1 MNLTGNEAQVKD
13 KFFPKL
19 ARVLA
24 QVPFAE
30 DLVAAYY
37 CAFDRATPMRAK
49 GVLIG
54 ALAYFVLPIDVIPD
68 FILGLGFTDDM
79 AVLLAAFN
87 VVRTHVTPAHRD
99 RARETLD
106 RLARVRRCQSDQAGA
121 CGSRSAPPP
130 RTPPCRRSARV

>member
-1 MNLTGNEAQVKD
+1 MVLTRNENTVKE

-24 QVPFAE
+24 SVPFAE

-37 CAFDRATPMRAK
+37 CAFDKTTPLKAK
-49 GVLIG
+49 GILVG
-54 ALAYFVLPIDVIPD
+54 ALAYFILPIDVVPD

-87 VVRTHVTPAHRD
+87 VVRTHIKPYHRD

-106 RLARVRRCQSDQAGA
+106 RIRQGETV
-121 CGSRSAPPP
+121 SA
-130 RTPPCRRSARV
+130 

>member
-1 MNLTGNEAQVKD
+1 MALLRRETFVRE

-24 QVPFAE
+24 SVPFAE

-37 CAFDRATPMRAK
+37 CAFDRATPLKAK
-49 GVLIG
+49 GILIG
-54 ALAYFVLPIDVIPD
+54 ALAYFILPVDAVPD

-87 VVRTHVTPAHRD
+87 VVRTHVTDDHRA

-106 RLARVRRCQSDQAGA
+106 RMRRGA
-121 CGSRSAPPP
+121 QPA
-130 RTPPCRRSARV
+130 